1 MLFSLC
7 TSIRL
12 LQPSLAG
19 CAPRSQV
26 PPPWNLPL
34 IPKLELESTSTI
46 ARNVHCFPAGNV
58 RAHQLFEHPPVAVAG
73 EAQT

>member
-26 PPPWNLPL
+26 PPPWNLSQHNTQEEQLWGLL
-34 IPKLELESTSTI
+34 ISYLI
-46 ARNVHCFPAGNV
+46 AVKE
-58 RAHQLFEHPPVAVAG
+58 QILI
-73 EAQT
+73 Q